1 MRAVAG
7 AAILATVLAGC
18 MTAVPPV
25 NLKNE
30 LLELRASE
38 WHTCLGREFQSAVR
52 HSTSRSV
59 AAEIAFGLCT
69 TEENAIVGSA
79 GLSPDRTMQILT
91 QAKATLKQRMIA
103 AGQAATTTPP
113 PPRPGGQEI

>member
-1 MRAVAG
+1 MRAVVG

-18 MTAVPPV
+18 MTAPPPV
-25 NLKNE
+25 SLKNE

-38 WHTCLGREFQSAVR
+38 WHACLGREFQSAVR
-52 HSTSRSV
+52 LSTSRSV

-103 AGQAATTTPP
+103 GGQAATTTPA
-113 PPRPGGQEI
+113 PPRPRGQDI